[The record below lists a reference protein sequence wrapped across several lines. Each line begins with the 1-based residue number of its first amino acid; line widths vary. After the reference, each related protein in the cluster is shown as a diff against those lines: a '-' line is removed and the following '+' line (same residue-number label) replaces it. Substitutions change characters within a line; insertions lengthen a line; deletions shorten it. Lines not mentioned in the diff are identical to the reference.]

1 MANRAEKATLDQATD
16 AHPTRVSLWARAS
29 DGTLVPVAVDSAGN
43 LGGAGGSNPAGDGA
57 VGTGTTTSVASVT
70 TVGGV
75 TILAAN
81 TARYGATIAN
91 DDANEL
97 YILLGAGTV
106 SATVYTYKLAGY
118 SGSGSVPYY
127 EVPYGFTG
135 IITGLWSGDGSGSAR
150 ITEFS

>member
-1 MANRAEKATLDQATD
+1 MSGDLVNADVNGVTRKAQ
-16 AHPTRVSLWARAS
+16 VVYIAS
-29 DGTLVPVAVDSAGN
+29 PGGGGGN
-43 LGGAGGSNPAGDGA
+43 PGGDGA
-57 VGTGTTTSVASVT
+57 VGTGTTTSVPSAASAGT
-70 TVGGV
+70 L
-75 TILAAN
+75 LAAN
-81 TARYGATIAN
+81 SARYGATIAN

-135 IITGLWSGDGSGSAR
+135 IITGIWSADGSGSAR
-150 ITEFS
+150 ITELT